1 VTSTNFVVLING
13 KPTSFFKS
21 SRGLRQGFPLS
32 PLLFLLVIEGLS
44 RTIQEKVRDKKLEG
58 VPVAR
63 GLSITHLMFVDDV
76 ILFGIG
82 SISEWEVFKE
92 VLELFCKATGMA
104 FIPQKSVFLEVGWD
118 VEGLNLL
125 KDLFPF
131 EVKPIDA
138 GFKYLGFYIKPNCY
152 TRADWLWLEKKI
164 EKRIM
169 CWSHRW
175 LSLGGRVILVKVV
188 LESIY
193 VYWLSL
199 AKIPISVLN
208 SIRRRMFSFLWTG
221 KKEKEGMHLINWK
234 NLAKPKKDGGW
245 GIKNIFIFG
254 KALAAKSMW
263 RCLMMPGLWHEVIMK
278 KYLKNKT
285 VEEWFRKGRKKWNGT
300 SNIWRAL
307 TSSLNIISDWLVWKP
322 GSGRDIKIGADPMV
336 GSHTFYKLSG
346 NLILSLKEQGIECLA
361 HAGTNVQEGFS
372 FTRWKKEESLGL
384 EGVLKDEWKNYIRGL
399 VSAGIELNDEKDR
412 LLWSWDTK
420 KGQVNAKQAYKVQV
434 MEGKGRRIQNSG
446 TQRFGSGNYH

>member
-1 VTSTNFVVLING
+1 VSSTNFVVLING

-44 RTIQEKVRDKKLEG
+44 RTIQEKVRDKKIEG

-76 ILFGIG
+76 ILFGNG

-104 FIPQKSVFLEVGWD
+104 FNPQKSVFLEAGWD
-118 VEGLNLL
+118 VEGLTLL
-125 KDLFPF
+125 KALFPF
-131 EVKPIDA
+131 EVNPIDE

-152 TRADWLWLEKKI
+152 TRADWNWLEKKI
-164 EKRIM
+164 EKRILS
-169 CWSHRW
+169 WSHRW

-188 LESIY
+188 LEIIY

-221 KKEKEGMHLINWK
+221 KKVKGRNAFDKLEKACKTKKDWWVGYQKYLYLWESFGGK
-234 NLAKPKKDGGW
+234 NL
-245 GIKNIFIFG
+245 
-254 KALAAKSMW
+254 W

-278 KYLKNKT
+278 KYLKKKI
-285 VEEWFRKGRKKWNGT
+285 VEEWFRQGRKNWNGIFKYLE
-300 SNIWRAL
+300 SPHL
-307 TSSLNIISDWLVWKP
+307 FIIYHNRLVGVEAW
-322 GSGRDIKIGADPMV
+322 
-336 GSHTFYKLSG
+336 
-346 NLILSLKEQGIECLA
+346 EW
-361 HAGTNVQEGFS
+361 EG
-372 FTRWKKEESLGL
+372 
-384 EGVLKDEWKNYIRGL
+384 
-399 VSAGIELNDEKDR
+399 
-412 LLWSWDTK
+412 
-420 KGQVNAKQAYKVQV
+420 
-434 MEGKGRRIQNSG
+434 
-446 TQRFGSGNYH
+446 H